1 MCILLKNTLIEYII
15 YDFDAIKTNKCITNA
30 NEEIMSEKKIQEPFF
45 SSLAWPLWFV
55 ENS

>member
-1 MCILLKNTLIEYII
+1 MIEYII